1 MRPTSRCHGGPG
13 YKLVAGEKERKVNMR
28 VLCISLILAVSFMLA
43 GCGKDDGRQSAN
55 PAATADKKQSSDGPA
70 TTGTTASDQPENE
83 NDRKIAQ
90 QIRQKVVEDNSLSTT
105 AHNVTIV
112 SQNGNVT
119 LRGNVKDQSE
129 KEKVAAAAKQVA
141 GVNKVDNQLQ
151 VSGG

>member
-1 MRPTSRCHGGPG
+1 
-13 YKLVAGEKERKVNMR
+13 MR
-28 VLCISLILAVSFMLA
+28 VLCISLVMAISFMVA
-43 GCGKDDGRQSAN
+43 GCGKDDGGRQSAN
-55 PAATADKKQSSDGPA
+55 PAATADKKQSPTDRPA
-70 TTGTTASDQPENE
+70 DTGKTASDQPENE
-83 NDRKIAQ
+83 TDRKIAQ

-112 SQNGNVT
+112 SENGNVT
-119 LRGNVKDQSE
+119 LRGSVKDQSE